1 MSEGTLSVKDSRSG
15 KEYEIPIWRNTVR
28 ATDFKKIKTSA
39 DKTDRADKVAD
50 GLRLYDPGLQNTTV
64 LETSMTFAD
73 GDRGL
78 LLLRGYALEQ
88 LWQSSFEDLLHLMV
102 WKKYPTPSQS
112 ENLRKTL
119 VSIMLETPQTVFE
132 VIRNF
137 PRESPPMPLIVAGLS
152 AFLANDLDS
161 LPAFNGG
168 NIFHGDISRTDI
180 GILKTVAAY
189 AVTMGISGSH
199 RRGITFTSP
208 DRSKTYHENLFIMM
222 GIMDPSSGSPDPL
235 RLSCFRRFTALN
247 SDHGMA
253 LSVFSLL
260 VTASGLADPISG
272 VISSLSAAYSPL
284 HFGAPEAAYKTIS
297 KISSIEN
304 VPGFLEE
311 VKSGRRRLFG
321 YGHRTYKTIDPR
333 VEPIKKMLVEMNPE
347 SDPLLN
353 IAREIDR
360 VSATDEYFVKRG
372 LHANADFYGVFFFI
386 ALGFQPEE
394 IPVAMFS
401 QRLIGVMAHYRESM
415 LRDIKLFRPTHV
427 YTGETDPVED
437 FKPSSKL

>member
-102 WKKYPTPSQS
+102 WKK
-112 ENLRKTL
+112 
-119 VSIMLETPQTVFE
+119 
-132 VIRNF
+132 
-137 PRESPPMPLIVAGLS
+137 RESPPMPLIVAGLS

-415 LRDIKLFRPTHV
+415 RKSVFL
-427 YTGETDPVED
+427 
-437 FKPSSKL
+437 